1 VCLKSI
7 MPTKSHLR
15 AKTRIKCVTVV
26 IRVRVLDNCVGC
38 GICWTIC
45 PKGVLTGK
53 LRGRAYVI
61 NESVCSGC
69 YSCQDN
75 CPYSAIVVTPMVVNK

>member
-1 VCLKSI
+1 
-7 MPTKSHLR
+7 MPTKKPFKD
-15 AKTRIKCVTVV
+15 KTCIKCVAVV

-53 LRGRAYVI
+53 LRDKAYVI
-61 NESVCSGC
+61 NEPACSGC

-75 CPYSAIVVTPMVVNK
+75 CPYSAIIITPMITSK